1 MATYLPNV
9 NKYVSKTES
18 FTPNFKFISDALA
31 QRQDRYDTNYRKM
44 NNLYGSVVHAD
55 LTRQD
60 NKDIRDNYAKE
71 LAPKL
76 QQISGVDFSLQQN
89 VDAAKAL
96 FTPFFN
102 DNKMVRDIVFTKRHQ
117 SEMQKFQNF
126 RQSNDE
132 ETRKRYWDEG
142 VLNLN
147 YSLADFQKGSRD
159 ESMNVQLPEAVENIN
174 LVEMGINALKE
185 LGISDEQ
192 VSLDATGNYMIT
204 QKNGSALTK
213 RAIGKNDKGDMVYT
227 NPAQELILQMTM
239 DDPKVQRYYQTKFYV
254 KARQFYEA
262 NAEKYGGEEAAKKV
276 FSDDMLSQ
284 YFQDYESQKIGKEA
298 EVKSATEAKND
309 WESYRKKHGN
319 FIPGSQEELDY
330 SRAKE
335 EYLLIKNG
343 RKLEDKHHRLVS
355 GESENIDDMFKKA
368 SQAYM
373 MHNINSDT
381 REAAKFYSMI
391 DAKQTIEADDFALKN
406 HQHAL
411 NMAEKE
417 FQNALD
423 IMKDKGWQQD
433 QNGNW
438 MPLPWADLGSS
449 GNSNTEGQDVGVDYF
464 MGGQGTDV
472 VAGDAE
478 ETMPITD
485 GESDPIADNTIAI
498 SNKINGMNETRFN
511 SIERYYSQKSS
522 DLSDDDN
529 TLMTEGI
536 KVDGKFLSW
545 EEAKEYYLDPVN
557 KDKLKEKYDI
567 VDKILKGEDTGPGLL
582 KSNPGLYYQ
591 LKKNKSKIESDGVA
605 VLVTRDKQNEITQ
618 NVIDLLVAN
627 NEITPAQA
635 NLLNAYPLFNAKGEM
650 QEPEEIVGKM
660 QSGFINWY
668 DKVHDNLPY
677 YRSEI
682 GSDASFKMYK
692 IQKEVFE
699 QAARQFGFQDVDALL
714 DALYPWNV
722 PTGTYKK
729 VHTKSGQRAMDKVHN
744 KPTTGITFM
753 ADKHFKNMYDETF
766 GRDSAADLFNDVKN
780 KVNKRMTNAN
790 AIPGVTSFNAASM
803 LTNQEQG
810 GIGGTIYNKY
820 KSEYINGQVNP
831 AANTQFRLLNELL
844 KQPKQNYSVTVGDA
858 SGEYTAVTN
867 QEALTTLNQIIKDT
881 MRNPGDFTK
890 GKGPNVTITWS
901 EVLGGPEGKGN
912 HSGWVITLG
921 NAYADDLE
929 TTLGPILDVKD
940 NQITVFAT
948 KEFGQNNP
956 NAVKNTYVSTTEFI
970 VDLDKSRII
979 NNDGGSVM
987 FYRNSSGQ
995 MMHKYRLATYN
1006 KELGQLELSDYSEP
1020 QVISAGGYA
1029 VDQVYEL
1036 YDKKLNE
1043 QEGTNLSAINAH
1055 KKENQQSK

>member
-55 LTRQD
+55 LSRQD
-60 NKDIRDNYAKE
+60 NKEIRDNYAKE

-102 DNKMVRDIVFTKRHQ
+102 DDKMVRDIVFTKRHQ
-117 SEMQKFQNF
+117 SEIQKFQNW

-132 ETRKRYWDEG
+132 ETRKKYWDEG

-159 ESMNVQLPEAVENIN
+159 DSMNVQLPEAVENVN
-174 LVEMGINALKE
+174 LIEMGINALKE

-192 VSLDATGNYMIT
+192 VSFDETGNYMIT

-239 DDPKVQRYYQTKFYV
+239 DDPRVQRYYQTKFYV

-262 NAEKYGGEEAAKKV
+262 NAAKYGGEEAAKKV

-284 YFQDYESQKIGKEA
+284 YFQDYEKQKIGKET
-298 EVKSATEAKND
+298 EVKTATEAKND
-309 WESYRKKHGN
+309 WEAYRKKHGN

-343 RKLEDKHHRLVS
+343 RKLEDKHHGLVS

-368 SQAYM
+368 AQAYM
-373 MHNINSDT
+373 MHNINADT

-391 DAKQTIEADDFALKN
+391 DAKQTIKADDFALKN

-485 GESDPIADNTIAI
+485 GESDPMADNTIAI

-511 SIERYYSQKSS
+511 SIESFYSQKPS

-529 TLMTEGI
+529 TLMTEGM

-545 EEAKEYYLDPVN
+545 EEAKEYFLDPVN
-557 KDKLKEKYDI
+557 KDKLKEMYNSVENVLEGKT
-567 VDKILKGEDTGPGLL
+567 TGPGLQ
-582 KSNPGLYYQ
+582 KSNPKLYYQ
-591 LKKNKSKIESDGVA
+591 LKRNKSKIESDGVA

-635 NLLNAYPLFNAKGEM
+635 NLLNAYPLFNRRGEM
-650 QEPEEIVGKM
+650 QEPEEIVSKM
-660 QSGFINWY
+660 ESDFIAWY
-668 DKVHDNLPY
+668 DGTGGNLQGQDLT
-677 YRSEI
+677 EI
-682 GSDASFKMYK
+682 
-692 IQKEVFE
+692 
-699 QAARQFGFQDVDALL
+699 ARRFGFQSEEQLIEQLNPRDIV
-714 DALYPWNV
+714 YG
-722 PTGTYKK
+722 GTSR
-729 VHTKSGQRAMDKVHN
+729 V
-744 KPTTGITFM
+744 TTSQEQKTRGKTSIKFM
-753 ADKHFKNMYDETF
+753 ADKHFKNMYDEVF

-820 KSEYINGQVNP
+820 KSEYVNGQVNP

-844 KQPKQNYSVTVGDA
+844 KEPKQNYSVTIGNA
-858 SGEYTAVTN
+858 SGEYTPETN
-867 QEALTTLNQIIKDT
+867 QEAFTVLEQIIKDT
-881 MRNPGDFTK
+881 KRKPGDFTK
-890 GKGPNVTITWS
+890 GKGPNVTLTWS

-912 HSGWVITLG
+912 HSGWVLTLG

-929 TTLGPILDVKD
+929 TTLGPIMDIKD

-948 KEFGQNNP
+948 KEFGQKNP
-956 NAVKNTYVSTTEFI
+956 NAVKNTYVSTTEFM
-970 VDLDKSRII
+970 VDINKSHII
-979 NNDGGSVM
+979 SNDGGSVM

-1006 KELGQLELSDYSEP
+1006 KELGQLELSDYSQP
-1020 QVISAGGYA
+1020 QVIPAGGYA

-1036 YDKKLNE
+1036 YDQRLDQ
-1043 QEGTNLSAINAH
+1043 QEITNQSAINAH

>member
-102 DNKMVRDIVFTKRHQ
+102 DDKMVRDIVFTKRHQ
-117 SEMQKFQNF
+117 SEMQRFQNW

-132 ETRKRYWDEG
+132 ETRKKYWDEG
-142 VLNLN
+142 VQNLN

-159 ESMNVQLPEAVENIN
+159 DSMNVQLPEAVENIN
-174 LVEMGINALKE
+174 LVQMGMDALKE
-185 LGISDEQ
+185 YGLSDEQ
-192 VSLDATGNYMIT
+192 VSFDATGNYMIT
-204 QKNGSALTK
+204 QKNGSTLTK
-213 RAIGKNDKGDMVYT
+213 RAIGKNEKGDMVYT
-227 NPAQELILQMTM
+227 NPAQELVLQLTM
-239 DDPKVQRYYQTKFYV
+239 DDPRVQRYYQTKFYV

-276 FSDDMLSQ
+276 FADDMLSQ
-284 YFQDYESQKIGKEA
+284 YFQDYEKQKIGKET
-298 EVKSATEAKND
+298 EVKTATEAKND
-309 WESYRKKHGN
+309 WEAYRKKHGN
-319 FIPGSQEELDY
+319 FVPGSQEELDY

-343 RKLEDKHHRLVS
+343 RKLEDKHHSLVS

-368 SQAYM
+368 GQAYM
-373 MHNINSDT
+373 MHNINTDT

-391 DAKQTIEADDFALKN
+391 DAKQTIKADEFALKN
-406 HQHAL
+406 HQHKL
-411 NMAEKE
+411 NMIEKE
-417 FQNALD
+417 FQNALN

-438 MPLPWADLGSS
+438 VPLPWADLG
-449 GNSNTEGQDVGVDYF
+449 GNNSNNTEGQDVGVNYF

-478 ETMPITD
+478 ETMPVAD
-485 GESDPIADNTIAI
+485 GESDPIADNAVAI
-498 SNKINGMNETRFN
+498 NNKIQGINETRWS
-511 SIERYYSQKSS
+511 SIEQYYSRKSA
-522 DLSDDDN
+522 DISDDDN
-529 TLMTEGI
+529 TMMAEGM
-536 KVDGKFLSW
+536 KVDGQLLSW
-545 EEAKEYYLDPVN
+545 KEAREYYLDPVN
-557 KDKLKEKYDI
+557 KDKLKELYNSVENVLD
-567 VDKILKGEDTGPGLL
+567 GNTTGPGLQ
-582 KSNPGLYYQ
+582 KSDPQLYYQ
-591 LKKNKSKIESDGVA
+591 LKKNKGKIESDAVA
-605 VLVTRDKQNEITQ
+605 VFVTRDKQNEITQ

-635 NLLNAYPLFNAKGEM
+635 NLLNAYPLFNRQGEM
-650 QEPEEIVGKM
+650 QEPEEVVGKM
-660 QSGFINWY
+660 QSDFTNWY
-668 DKVHDNLPY
+668 KEIEPNLPF
-677 YRSEI
+677 YRPSQLSNQETE
-682 GSDASFKMYK
+682 AY
-692 IQKEVFE
+692 E
-699 QAARQFGFQDVDALL
+699 QVARQFGFQGVDALL
-714 DALYPWNV
+714 DALYPYNV
-722 PTGTYKK
+722 RTGDNIK
-729 VHTKSGQRAMDKVHN
+729 VNGNQGSSGVVSIDFAA
-744 KPTTGITFM
+744 G
-753 ADKHFKNMYDETF
+753 KHFKNMYDEVF
-766 GRDSAADLFNDVKN
+766 GRDSAVDLFNDIKT

-844 KQPKQNYSVTVGDA
+844 KQPKQNYSVTKGDA
-858 SGEYTAVTN
+858 SGEYTAEN
-867 QEALTTLNQIIKDT
+867 NPEALTILDQIIKDT
-881 MRNPGDFTK
+881 KRKPGDFTK
-890 GKGPNVTITWS
+890 GKGPNVTLTWS

-912 HSGWVITLG
+912 HSGWVLTLG
-921 NAYADDLE
+921 NDYADHLE
-929 TTLGPILDVKD
+929 TTLGPIFDVTD
-940 NQITVFAT
+940 NKITVFAS

-956 NAVKNTYVSTTEFI
+956 NAVKNTYVSATEFM
-970 VDLDKSRII
+970 VDLNKSRII
-979 NNDGGSVM
+979 ESDGGSVM
-987 FYRNSSGQ
+987 FYRNSNGQ

-1006 KELGQLELSDYSEP
+1006 KELGKLELSDYSEP
-1020 QVISAGGYA
+1020 QVIPAGGYA

-1036 YDKKLNE
+1036 YDQRLNQ
-1043 QEGTNLSAINAH
+1043 QEMTNQSAINAH